1 MGHARGNEHN
11 VAPPGGNLLLVG
23 ASLLGSIGNTLV
35 LSNDADG
42 RFYFICSEKI
52 EFIS

>member
-1 MGHARGNEHN
+1 MAHTVSLTA
-11 VAPPGGNLLLVG
+11 GNLLLDG